1 MFGSVYNFNIY
12 TVTVVFVVLA
22 PMITC
27 MLIWFTFDKEKWCG
41 VNYNHLQNQY
51 KAPKDHLKNN
61 SNPWRDT
68 EDKQGHRVL
77 QYQNYTVQALLR
89 LIQLRLNGSLGPK
102 TKKRAT
108 SWFPFFWK
116 GKILHP
122 RARLMAKKQF
132 SPLLPAQV
140 PVEACGIKVGH
151 KSVHL
156 FHGDI
161 MCTMTM

>member
-68 EDKQGHRVL
+68 EDKQRHRVL

-108 SWFPFFWK
+108 SWFPFF
-116 GKILHP
+116 GKVKYFTPELDLWLRNNFLHCFLP
-122 RARLMAKKQF
+122 KY
-132 SPLLPAQV
+132 LLR
-140 PVEACGIKVGH
+140 PVV
-151 KSVHL
+151 SR
-156 FHGDI
+156 
-161 MCTMTM
+161 